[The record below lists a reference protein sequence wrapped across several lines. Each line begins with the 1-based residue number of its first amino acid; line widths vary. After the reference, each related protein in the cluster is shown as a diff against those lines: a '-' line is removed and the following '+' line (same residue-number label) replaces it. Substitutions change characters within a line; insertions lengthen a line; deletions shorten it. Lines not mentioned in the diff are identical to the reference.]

1 MTAVMGSLEN
11 VGKPVWLALM
21 VAGFVWWWPAGV
33 AILAY
38 LVWSGRLGSWVAM
51 KPWMPNFWGSGN
63 AAFDEH
69 RADVL
74 AQLESEQREFST
86 FIADLKKA
94 KDKAEFDQFITQRK
108 RKTKR

>member
-1 MTAVMGSLEN
+1 MTGVMGSLDSI
-11 VGKPVWLALM
+11 GKPVWLLLM
-21 VAGFVWWWPAGV
+21 VIGFIWFWPVGLAV
-33 AILAY
+33 LAY
-38 LVWSGRLGSWVAM
+38 LVWTGRLGSWISV

-74 AQLESEQREFST
+74 EKLEAEQREFGK

-94 KDKAEFDQFITQRK
+94 KDKSEFDQFVADRK
-108 RKTKR
+108 RKS